1 MLLKTSCHR
10 AINIITSSWTY
21 CQVFYWVFK
30 LRQPLFLQIQVEIQL
45 FRCFQFG
52 RTFSWQRTIIVNHVS
67 WFLIFRLRS
76 QGMDSTTRIESRSQI
91 LLFWFDYADY
101 AKRSVMIIAEL
112 YQTWR
117 REMRVSAEKNKQKS
131 ATWVKANFFGNF
143 KIGIKNERKE
153 IPTQSKTF

>member
-1 MLLKTSCHR
+1 MLLKTSCHC

-30 LRQPLFLQIQVEIQL
+30 LRQPFFLQIQVEIQL

-117 REMRVSAEKNKQKS
+117 RVMMSQLRKINRNQPRES
-131 ATWVKANFFGNF
+131 TPIFFGNF
-143 KIGIKNERKE
+143 KIGNRNQKRKKGNSN
-153 IPTQSKTF
+153 SK

>member
-131 ATWVKANFFGNF
+131 ATWVNANFFWQFQDRNQKRKKGNS
-143 KIGIKNERKE
+143 NSR
-153 IPTQSKTF
+153 

>member
-1 MLLKTSCHR
+1 MRS
-10 AINIITSSWTY
+10 ISS
-21 CQVFYWVFK
+21 
-30 LRQPLFLQIQVEIQL
+30 LAVEHIVRFSTGCSNSGSHFFCKSKSKSNYFVAFNSAGL
-45 FRCFQFG
+45 FRGNGQSSSIMC
-52 RTFSWQRTIIVNHVS
+52 
-67 WFLIFRLRS
+67 L
-76 QGMDSTTRIESRSQI
+76 DSSFHFPSSISGDGFYYSNRSRSQI

-131 ATWVKANFFGNF
+131 ATWVNANFFGNF